1 MVFSNMVSEARR
13 VIQESE
19 EKVQGLE
26 QLAQEVYKQ
35 ACIRIQELVNVAES
49 LYQTNCSKT
58 SEIEKLHM
66 EVQSTRDQL
75 EVQINRNQV
84 MVSQITQFESQM
96 YNFQNLFGHKAAE
109 ITRLISEV
117 SRLQSSETRLEES
130 LAALSAAPSSV
141 AARVE
146 ARRTSAPVDVAS
158 GALSGAVEDRV
169 VEVPNEPH
177 ANLFQSSMEQRM
189 DSMMAANQCLSDRM
203 GYGYYEHNGTEASTS
218 SDCSWPSSTTS

>member
-13 VIQESE
+13 VIQESK

-26 QLAQEVYKQ
+26 QIAQEVYKQ

-117 SRLQSSETRLEES
+117 SRLQSSEARLEES

-158 GALSGAVEDRV
+158 GNLSGAVEDRV

-177 ANLFQSSMEQRM
+177 ATVFQSSMEQRM
-189 DSMMAANQCLSDRM
+189 DSMMAAIQCLSDRM
-203 GYGYYEHNGTEASTS
+203 GYYEHNGTEASRS
-218 SDCSWPSSTTS
+218 SDCSWPSCTTS

>member
-117 SRLQSSETRLEES
+117 SRLQSSEARLEES

-146 ARRTSAPVDVAS
+146 ARRTSAPVD
-158 GALSGAVEDRV
+158 
-169 VEVPNEPH
+169 
-177 ANLFQSSMEQRM
+177 
-189 DSMMAANQCLSDRM
+189 ANQCCRSSQRAPCQSFPII
-203 GYGYYEHNGTEASTS
+203 NGTKNGFNDGSQS
-218 SDCSWPSSTTS
+218 VFVRQNGIRIL